1 MTHACSKLKSLKCP
15 PVLNEKGT
23 AMDTSSLY
31 QAFFVGWEKTAVM
44 LVFVHFARLIVSVN
58 LRTPK
63 MYLYKNFLLL
73 PFPFL

>member
-1 MTHACSKLKSLKCP
+1 
-15 PVLNEKGT
+15 
-23 AMDTSSLY
+23 MDTSSLY